1 VSLASLRA
9 DYVKITDEA
18 AALSVSPPGTGGLTL
33 TTQLKAHKGERY
45 QMHGKWDNG
54 RWTGLAG

>member
-1 VSLASLRA
+1 
-9 DYVKITDEA
+9 
-18 AALSVSPPGTGGLTL
+18 LSVSPPGTVGLTL